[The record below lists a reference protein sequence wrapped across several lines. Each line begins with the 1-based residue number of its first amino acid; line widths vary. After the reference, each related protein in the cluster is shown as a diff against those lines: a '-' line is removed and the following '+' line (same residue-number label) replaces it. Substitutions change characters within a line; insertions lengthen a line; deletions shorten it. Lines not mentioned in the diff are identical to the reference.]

1 MPIGADVTA
10 QYTEE
15 AVGGGHPTKA
25 RVVGRDFIV
34 EHHVDGRHNL
44 DKLPIHCAGYLEIF
58 SLGIL
63 IFKPAVNSGAWL
75 NGLAAFGSVVPFKDG
90 SARRYGLALPAAG
103 VTIDTTGLAIN
114 TLYWVYARDNAG
126 AVALELS
133 TTIFAVDNQGF
144 PTKTGDAAR
153 TLVGVAVT
161 NGVTQFS
168 NAADMNV
175 RSFWNR
181 VRKHHEAGATGS
193 TASTNWVSLLNVRA
207 VSFGAA
213 DELFARW
220 SGTQNNATAG
230 QLTATA
236 LDLNSALVGGVG
248 AGDTECRSNPAV
260 NNDSSALFAER
271 RYAQAAGTFNI
282 NCIMR
287 VNLGT
292 GNALSA
298 KLRIEYEG

>member
-44 DKLPIHCAGYLEIF
+44 DKLPIHCAGYLEI
-58 SLGIL
+58 SSATVL
-63 IFKPAVNSGAWL
+63 IFRPAVNSGAWL
-75 NGLAAFGSVVPFKDG
+75 NGLAAHGSLCPFKDG
-90 SARRYGLALPAAG
+90 SGRRYGLAIPAAG
-103 VTIDTTGLAIN
+103 VTIDTTGLSAN

-133 TTIFAVDNQGF
+133 TTGFALDNQGF
-144 PTKTGDAAR
+144 PTKSGDVTR
-153 TLVGVAVT
+153 TLAGVAVT
-161 NGVTQFS
+161 NGSTQFS
-168 NAADMNV
+168 NATDINV

-181 VRKHHEAGATGS
+181 VRKHHERAATGS
-193 TASTNWVSLLNVRA
+193 TASVTWVSLLDTRA

-213 DELFARW
+213 DEMFARW
-220 SGTQNNATAG
+220 AGSFDGNTAG
-230 QLTATA
+230 QSTSAG
-236 LDLNSALVGGVG
+236 LDLNSSLVGT
-248 AGDTECRSNPAV
+248 ANSADTTCQYTPSTGGNRTC
-260 NNDSSALFAER
+260 LFVER
-271 RYAQAAGTFNI
+271 RYAQAAGTFN
-282 NCIMR
+282 
-287 VNLGT
+287 VNNILVVSGGT
-292 GNALSA
+292 GTISFA